1 MIVQPIASVDVRRAV
16 EGDADEDGGARASFD
31 AVKLL
36 RTVQQHHAHLSA
48 LADQKANT
56 MVGACFVVLA
66 ILIGQMKLAGFS
78 VPWLMLT
85 GTTLLAALFSVLAV
99 MPRGVN
105 EHINPAAVN
114 FNVLFFGHF
123 SNLTADEFVQRMER
137 LIATDAAIHRAMIMD
152 IYWIGKLLYGKKYRY
167 LTWSYRI
174 FLGGLALTLC
184 GTVYSWLRGTP
195 PF

>member
-1 MIVQPIASVDVRRAV
+1 MALQPIDTDEFFAADTLQ
-16 EGDADEDGGARASFD
+16 GDAARKTSFD

-36 RTVQQHHAHLSA
+36 RTVQQHHAHLNA

-66 ILIGQMKLAGFS
+66 ILIGQMKMAGFS
-78 VPWLMLT
+78 VPWMMLT
-85 GTTLLAALFSVLAV
+85 GTTLVAALFSVMAV

-105 EHINPAAVN
+105 EHINPGAMN

-123 SNLTADEFVQRMER
+123 SNLSADEFMTRMEAI
-137 LIATDAAIHRAMIMD
+137 IAADDNIHRAMIMD
-152 IYWIGKLLYGKKYRY
+152 IYWMGKLLHGKKYRY
-167 LTWSYRI
+167 LAWSYRI

-184 GTVYSWLRGTP
+184 GTVFAYFKGAA

>member
-1 MIVQPIASVDVRRAV
+1 MAMDPIDNDEFFDAIDLR
-16 EGDADEDGGARASFD
+16 GDAARKTSFD

-66 ILIGQMKLAGFS
+66 LLIGQMKVAAFS
-78 VPWLMLT
+78 LPWLILT
-85 GTTLLAALFSVLAV
+85 GTTLLAALFAVLAV

-105 EHINPAAVN
+105 EHINPAAFN

-123 SNLTADEFVQRMER
+123 SNLSADEFLTRMEA
-137 LIATDAAIHRAMIMD
+137 LIAADESIHRAMIMD
-152 IYWIGKLLYGKKYRY
+152 IYWIGKLLHGKKYRY
-167 LTWSYRI
+167 LTWSYRT

-184 GTVYSWLRGTP
+184 GTVFSYLKGTP